1 MPTRPKCFVV
11 DGQVRWEWRSVQIG
25 TGKGRRVR
33 QTVSSSA
40 SDATGEGARIRHHMP
55 PPPTPILWRA
65 FDGTINSAID
75 SAYRSGKDTWTSK
88 VDAAK
93 TVWSFDFAA
102 LTATRET
109 REQSFGRRFSLTRPP
124 HIPNNERTSSRM
136 LVKMVCKI
144 RRILIPS
151 FELKNRERS
160 RSSSIASSSARHSKS
175 YQFDSVAK
183 TIAEIPRDL
192 TPICELFISG
202 DLFVTVI
209 RATNLGGKS
218 STLNGLKGRDSGKHT
233 NVRASIEVLPL
244 ELRDFASQPV
254 PIVSYQTPS
263 ASTLASELVWNHTM
277 KIPIQPW
284 GDKLLIKIMQRRTL
298 CGCIVL
304 RLQHIL
310 PFLNPLISG
319 ERSEDEVQG
328 MVFHHTRDQATE
340 SSQNTLE
347 VWLDLLKD
355 ASGRYREKSF
365 GRAKL
370 AFRFKPKRASSL
382 WKWLDDPDEEE
393 QSSSQTK
400 MLPVVQNDVK
410 RSRRLSL
417 TTPGGAPTGIALA
430 HRRRPRMW
438 LSRRNAYNQSLKE
451 AMRVFGA
458 PLQKG
463 IEVSHSKFPAPCYDC
478 IEFLLDNGLHT
489 PGLFRIAGEK
499 KRIRDIKAA
508 YDGDAAILKEAIK
521 PKEIRGTLPSTIDS
535 GVGFGDYFSGGG
547 PEVMLKF
554 PHDAAALLKLYFRE
568 LPQPIIPSDSL
579 EPLLKV
585 IVEYKGHT
593 TIGAKGTQH
602 KRHTRKP
609 SSARLCSAILK
620 FGNYVEKMPVENRLV
635 LHYLMAFLSKVARAS
650 AKNHMSEG
658 NLAIVW

>member
-1 MPTRPKCFVV
+1 
-11 DGQVRWEWRSVQIG
+11 
-25 TGKGRRVR
+25 
-33 QTVSSSA
+33 
-40 SDATGEGARIRHHMP
+40 
-55 PPPTPILWRA
+55 
-65 FDGTINSAID
+65 
-75 SAYRSGKDTWTSK
+75 
-88 VDAAK
+88 
-93 TVWSFDFAA
+93 
-102 LTATRET
+102 
-109 REQSFGRRFSLTRPP
+109 
-124 HIPNNERTSSRM
+124 
-136 LVKMVCKI
+136 
-144 RRILIPS
+144 
-151 FELKNRERS
+151 
-160 RSSSIASSSARHSKS
+160 
-175 YQFDSVAK
+175 
-183 TIAEIPRDL
+183 
-192 TPICELFISG
+192 
-202 DLFVTVI
+202 
-209 RATNLGGKS
+209 
-218 STLNGLKGRDSGKHT
+218 
-233 NVRASIEVLPL
+233 
-244 ELRDFASQPV
+244 
-254 PIVSYQTPS
+254 
-263 ASTLASELVWNHTM
+263 
-277 KIPIQPW
+277 
-284 GDKLLIKIMQRRTL
+284 
-298 CGCIVL
+298 
-304 RLQHIL
+304 
-310 PFLNPLISG
+310 
-319 ERSEDEVQG
+319 

-658 NLAIVW
+658 NLAIVWAPTLMRPPEVEMIKVVRIDRMCTD